1 MTDLQVMTVTSR
13 RNATSVEVSTDA
25 SEVAAPGSRTLW
37 LLLAL
42 VVSTVAGTWLIIS
55 FGPAP
60 RDINPSSDLWP
71 DFPGTVLSEPSDR
84 LLLIFW
90 LGMGVIS
97 VAGSLFLAARGRSQG
112 VQRRQTLATYALLT
126 VLVAVLVMMMI
137 RSTEP
142 QDDWRGLAPGAVLL
156 AALATVLL
164 AIVRH
169 RFSKIW
175 PLTNGVVAVGALGY
189 LLAAGW
195 QTHSSIRDPFHFGI
209 TLDDFM
215 RGSTL
220 AVPYAD
226 YLPTYTAFLGHP
238 LAFFQGLSGQL
249 QVAIATY
256 WIIALQLTAVLAA
269 FLLVRSATV
278 PGNRGIAALL
288 LIAPVSFAQVGTG
301 QSALQS
307 APVVPSRV
315 VLPLVAFGILLLALR
330 NMTTGR
336 NRSPWLLIASGI
348 ALGAAA
354 LNNIEFGL
362 TALAAAMVTVVISGM
377 TLRVA
382 LTRLLF
388 LMVGAVAFGLP
399 FLAFSRFASN
409 SFDPLNMVRI
419 QLIYAAAGYDL
430 HPMTALGPFLPFV
443 LAALIAMAVGVV
455 LIRKPQGNRQANVR
469 GFVLLLIGSW
479 MLLSFGYFS
488 GRSFTS
494 VLFAGLAIQLG
505 IVLAVLGGF
514 SWGLLASHW
523 SSQQRLGFGG
533 WVAVTLIPTF
543 FGLMLVFGGNLPQR
557 TLAFGQAG
565 SPAVDLQ
572 YEDFDEVRE
581 AVGAA
586 SLEVEKPRIYLVVG
600 PSAVTSRIAE
610 MEDGTVMS
618 RVFLSVSRTLM
629 EFQCQRLPADG
640 FLVVE
645 SPIADRVESLNAC
658 REHLELINTDVPV
671 VPGLGVRIYRLKDGS
686 SMDAASDDR

>member
-1 MTDLQVMTVTSR
+1 MTSR
-13 RNATSVEVSTDA
+13 SNETSVEVSTDA
-25 SEVAAPGSRTLW
+25 SDVAAPGSRTLW

-84 LLLIFW
+84 LLLVFW

-97 VAGSLFLAARGRSQG
+97 VAGSLVLATLGRTQG
-112 VQRRQTLATYALLT
+112 VQRGQALAIWALLT
-126 VLVAVLVMMMI
+126 VLLAVLIMTMM

-142 QDDWRGLAPGAVLL
+142 HDDWRGLAPVAVLL
-156 AALATVLL
+156 AGLVTVIL

-169 RFSKIW
+169 RLPKLW
-175 PLTNGVVAVGALGY
+175 PLANGVLAVVALGY

-195 QTHSSIRDPFHFGI
+195 QTHASIRDPFHFGI

-238 LAFFQGLSGQL
+238 LAIFQGLPGQS

-256 WIIALQLTAVLAA
+256 WIIALQLAAVLTA

-278 PGNRGIAALL
+278 PGNRGIALLL
-288 LIAPVSFAQVGTG
+288 LIAPVAFAQVGTG

-315 VLPLVAFGILLLALR
+315 VLPLVAFVLLLLALR
-330 NMTTGR
+330 NVTAGG
-336 NRSPWLLIASGI
+336 NRSPWLLIGSGV
-348 ALGAAA
+348 ALSAAA
-354 LNNIEFGL
+354 LNNVEFGL
-362 TALAAAMVTVVISGM
+362 TALAAAMVTVVISGT
-377 TLRVA
+377 TLKVA

-388 LMVGAVAFGLP
+388 LMAGVFAFGLL
-399 FLAFSRFASN
+399 FLAFSSLAS
-409 SFDPLNMVRI
+409 SPFDPLNMVRI

-430 HPMTALGPFLPFV
+430 HPMIALGPFLPFV
-443 LAALIAMAVGVV
+443 LVSLFAMATGVT
-455 LIRKPQGNRQANVR
+455 LIRNKQRNQQARVR
-469 GFVLLLIGSW
+469 GFILLLTGSW

-505 IVLAVLGGF
+505 ILLAVFGDF
-514 SWGLLASHW
+514 AWRLLASRW
-523 SSQQRLGFGG
+523 PSTQQLGFGG
-533 WVAVTLIPTF
+533 WVGVTLIPTF
-543 FGLMLVFGGNLPQR
+543 FGLMLVLGGNAPQR
-557 TLAFGQAG
+557 TLAFGHAG
-565 SPAVDLQ
+565 SPAIDLQ
-572 YEDFDEVRE
+572 YADFDAVRE
-581 AVGAA
+581 VVSDA
-586 SLEVEKPRIYLVVG
+586 SVEVENPRIYLVVG

-629 EFQCQRLPADG
+629 EFQCQRLPTDG

-645 SPIADRVESLNAC
+645 SPIADRVESLSAC
-658 REHLELINTDVPV
+658 REHLELVNADVPV
-671 VPGLGVRIYRLKDGS
+671 VPGLDVRTYRLKDGS
-686 SMDAASDDR
+686 HMDAASDGE